1 MGNMRELLLSGAGEL
16 GLALDETALG
26 RFEQYFELLEEKNK
40 VMNLTAISGEED
52 VARLHFLDC
61 IALHAAVEL
70 DGKRV
75 IDVGSGAGFPG
86 LPLKIARPGVELTML
101 DSLGKRVSFLEQ
113 VTAALGLEAVCV
125 AARAEE
131 QAAKPGWRESFDAAT
146 SRAVAGLNVLCE
158 LTLPY
163 VKPGGVFIAMKGV
176 DSDEEIKQAKR
187 ALKELGGELERCF
200 DYPVP
205 GTDIRHRAV
214 IIRKTK
220 STPARY
226 PRRFAKIKS
235 SPL

>member
-1 MGNMRELLLSGAGEL
+1 MGRLRDILMHGAQELNVEL
-16 GLALDETALG
+16 DDAALG

-61 IALHAAVEL
+61 IALHAAVKL
-70 DGKRV
+70 DGLRV

-86 LPLKIARPGVELTML
+86 LPLKIARPGMELTLL
-101 DSLGKRVSFLEQ
+101 DSLGKRVTFLQEVTEQ
-113 VTAALGLEAVCV
+113 LGLEAVCV

-131 QAAKPGWRESFDAAT
+131 QVAKPGWRESFDAAT
-146 SRAVAGLNVLCE
+146 SRAVAGLSMLCE

-163 VKPGGVFIAMKGV
+163 VKPGGMFIAMKGV
-176 DSDEEIKQAKR
+176 DSDEEIKAARR
-187 ALKELGGELERCF
+187 ALRELGGEVERVF

-205 GTDIRHRAV
+205 GTDITHRAV
-214 IIRKTK
+214 IIRKTRP
-220 STPARY
+220 TPAKY